1 MYISL
6 SNFLLSII
14 VVVAVVVGI
23 FAVITLRN
31 VNSLVK
37 GLEKL
42 LERNSDYLTKSV
54 SLLPETIKN
63 SSSLA
68 KTAQEQIEEIG
79 LTVNSLGSSLAETA
93 ASLNEKTVSGV
104 SFVNTV
110 VDVVSIIKD
119 YIDSRRGH

>member
-110 VDVVSIIKD
+110 VDVVSIVKD

>member
-6 SNFLLSII
+6 SDFLLTII

-37 GLEKL
+37 GFEKL
-42 LERNSDYLTKSV
+42 LEKNSDSLTKSV

-63 SSSLA
+63 TSSLA
-68 KTAQEQIEEIG
+68 KTAQEQIDDIG
-79 LTVNSLGSSLAETA
+79 STVNSLGGSLAETA
-93 ASLNEKTVSGV
+93 ASLNEKTVSGI
-104 SFVNTV
+104 SFINTV
-110 VDVVSIIKD
+110 VDVVSIVKD